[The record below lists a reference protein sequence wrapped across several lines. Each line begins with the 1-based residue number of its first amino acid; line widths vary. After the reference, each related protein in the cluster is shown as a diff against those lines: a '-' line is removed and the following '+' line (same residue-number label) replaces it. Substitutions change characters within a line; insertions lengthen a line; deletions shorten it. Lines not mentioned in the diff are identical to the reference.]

1 MDLSIV
7 IPAYN
12 EATKIRRDVESAA
25 AFLVKEGLKGEIIV
39 VDDGSADGTWDEA
52 VAAQVPPEVEKRVI
66 HLEPRRGKGRAVRTG
81 MTAARGRFAMFAD
94 TGMCIPFDN
103 ALRGIELIRS
113 GQCEVAHGSRKLPE
127 SVIERPQGLYRRL
140 VSRLFRGLAHLFM
153 GVPWEM
159 TDTQCGFKIYRGD
172 VGRQLYGE
180 CISDGF
186 TFDVETLL
194 RARRH
199 GYRVRE
205 FPVQW
210 RCDWDSRLRPARG
223 SAKMLSELIAIKKAI
238 GKERDAT
245 K

>member
-25 AFLVKEGLKGEIIV
+25 AFFVKEGLAGEIVV
-39 VDDGSADGTWDEA
+39 VDDGSADGTQDEA
-52 VAAQVPPEVEKRVI
+52 RAAQVPPGVERRI
-66 HLEPRRGKGRAVRTG
+66 IRYEPRRGKGHAVRAG
-81 MTAARGRFAMFAD
+81 MMATHGDFIMFAD
-94 TGMCIPFDN
+94 TGLCIPFSN

-127 SVIERPQGLYRRL
+127 SVIEKPQGLYRRL

-210 RCDWDSRLRPARG
+210 CCDWDSRLRPARG

-238 GKERDAT
+238 GKERDAP